1 MQSDELRLQAPKEP
15 TTADAVQSAAD
26 DDATN
31 AGADDGLPTVLA
43 RLSVSSCDYQPVSLW
58 LLLHHLCLINS
69 HQVIKATIVGPKHS
83 KKGGV
88 LFLHSLDA
96 THVV

>member
-43 RLSVSSCDYQPVSLW
+43 RPSVSSCDYQPVSVAVTAPLMF
-58 LLLHHLCLINS
+58 N
-69 HQVIKATIVGPKHS
+69 
-83 KKGGV
+83 
-88 LFLHSLDA
+88 
-96 THVV
+96 

>member
-43 RLSVSSCDYQPVSLW
+43 RLSVSS
-58 LLLHHLCLINS
+58 
-69 HQVIKATIVGPKHS
+69 
-83 KKGGV
+83 
-88 LFLHSLDA
+88 
-96 THVV
+96 